1 MFSQIFKCSVCT
13 INNLYVIGNTELL
26 NHQHIV
32 GVSGSRKIDK
42 KSAEWLRSTL
52 KTLEPKVLVSGLAF
66 GADTVAHRYGIK
78 NKIKQIAILPSGFD
92 NIYPKVNTKIA
103 KQIIKDGGCLASQ
116 LPPNKKASKSSFVKR
131 NKVIADLSSKLII
144 PQCKIKS
151 GTMHTVN
158 FARNNNIPIIV
169 QNADYSGNQF
179 ILKDYNL
186 SQSQ

>member
-1 MFSQIFKCSVCT
+1 MFSKIFQCSVNT
-13 INNLYVIGNTELL
+13 AGNLYVIGNVELL
-26 NHQHIV
+26 NHQNIV
-32 GVSGSRKIDK
+32 GVSGSRKIDR
-42 KSAEWLRSTL
+42 KSAQWLRSTL
-52 KTLEPKVLVSGLAF
+52 TKLEPKVLISGLAF

-103 KQIIKDGGCLASQ
+103 KQIIKDGGCLVSQ

-179 ILKDYNL
+179 ILKDYHL